1 MRTTGRR
8 GNLQIEFLVTLT
20 TLAAVALGIGRTAA
34 VLAERQVF
42 VHAVFEVGR
51 YAATGPTPPS
61 NAQVSA
67 WASSVLQAKGL
78 DPTGLQLQLT
88 RGTDG
93 EDPTVRVR
101 AELPVRR
108 GLGGAWTGSHHVQE
122 FTFVVTGSEP

>member
-1 MRTTGRR
+1 MRTKGER

-34 VLAERQVF
+34 VLAERQIF

-51 YAATGPTPPS
+51 YAATGPTPPT
-61 NAQVSA
+61 NGQVAA

-78 DPTGLQLQLT
+78 DPSGLQLQIT

-93 EDPTVRVR
+93 EDPTVTVR

-108 GLGGAWTGSHHVQE
+108 GLGGAWTSSRHVQE